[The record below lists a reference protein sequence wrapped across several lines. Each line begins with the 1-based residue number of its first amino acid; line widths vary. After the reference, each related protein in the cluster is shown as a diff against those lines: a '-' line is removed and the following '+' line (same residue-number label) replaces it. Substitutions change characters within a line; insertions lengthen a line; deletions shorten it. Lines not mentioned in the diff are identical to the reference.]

1 MRITITTMTALAVAA
16 AVTGFSVAAKA
27 EVLEKTTFKGNS
39 AFAIFEQET
48 PITCADGSAGTITS
62 EIEVAGNEFSS
73 RSRQLPNTAN
83 NTVEVFSSMFNSCT
97 QAGFFNDTV
106 IDNALTQNGLQS
118 ATMSGGVNVVD
129 SDGNVIGDAVFNLT
143 FAGTGATSSSQS
155 HGRFVFES
163 PDGPITSTSHFKGTS
178 RDATVTG
185 SVTLLGVEMIGDL
198 VFADLSQ
205 TKNGTSELLK

>member
-1 MRITITTMTALAVAA
+1 MRITITTMTAMAVAVVA
-16 AVTGFSVAAKA
+16 TGFAVDARA

-39 AFAIFEQET
+39 AFAVFEQDT
-48 PITCADGSAGTITS
+48 PIPCADGSAGTITT
-62 EIEVAGNEFSS
+62 EIELFGNEFSS
-73 RSRQLPNTAN
+73 RSRQLPDTAN
-83 NTVEVFSSMFNSCT
+83 NTVEVFTAQFNSCT
-97 QAGFFNDTV
+97 QVGFFNDTV

-129 SDGNVIGDAVFNLT
+129 GDGNVIGDAVFNLT

-163 PDGPITSTSHFKGTS
+163 PDGTITQTSRFKGTS
-178 RDATVTG
+178 RNATVTG
-185 SVTLLGVEMIGDL
+185 SVTLLGVQMIGNL
-198 VFADLSQ
+198 AFADLSQ